1 MYKFKVEVEIDYD
14 GELGIERPEVPLSK
28 SHKNALMR
36 EAVWLQVADAM
47 ASYGLTTTVK
57 SVVFARGKEGK

>member
-1 MYKFKVEVEIDYD
+1 MDKFKVEIEIKYD
-14 GELGIERPEVPLSK
+14 GEIGVERPERPFSK

-47 ASYGLTTTVK
+47 AMYGLTTTVK

>member
-1 MYKFKVEVEIDYD
+1 MHKFKVGIEIDYD
-14 GELGIERPEVPLSK
+14 GELGVDRPERPLSK

-47 ASYGLTTTVK
+47 AIYGLQAAVK
-57 SVVFARGKEGK
+57 SVVVARAKDEA

>member
-1 MYKFKVEVEIDYD
+1 MHKFKIEIEINYD
-14 GELGIERPEVPLSK
+14 GLIGEERTDLPMSK

-36 EAVWLQVADAM
+36 QAVWLQVADAM

-57 SVVFARGKEGK
+57 SVVFARGKEDK

>member
-1 MYKFKVEVEIDYD
+1 MHKFKVEVEIDYD
-14 GELGIERPEVPLSK
+14 GELGLERPERPLSK

-47 ASYGLTTTVK
+47 AIYGLTTTVK

>member
-1 MYKFKVEVEIDYD
+1 MHKFKVEIEIDYD
-14 GELGIERPEVPLSK
+14 GELGLERPERPLSK

-47 ASYGLTTTVK
+47 AIYGLTTTVK

>member
-1 MYKFKVEVEIDYD
+1 MHKFKVEIEIDYD
-14 GELGIERPEVPLSK
+14 GIIGEERADLPMSK

-36 EAVWLQVADAM
+36 QAVWLQVADAM
-47 ASYGLTTTVK
+47 AMYGLTTTVK